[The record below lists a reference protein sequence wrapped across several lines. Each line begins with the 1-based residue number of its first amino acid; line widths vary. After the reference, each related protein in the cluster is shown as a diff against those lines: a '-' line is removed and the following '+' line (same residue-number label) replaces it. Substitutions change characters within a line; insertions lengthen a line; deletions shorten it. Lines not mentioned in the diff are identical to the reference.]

1 MSEGT
6 ILIVD
11 DEELIRWSLAEE
23 LKSAG
28 YETVT
33 AGSVQEARAAGEGI
47 DPDLCIFDIRL
58 PDGSGVDLLRE
69 FRARDAEL
77 PIVMI
82 TGHGNIALAIEVT
95 RLGATE
101 YIPKPFDLREML
113 LVVERAIRN
122 ARQGRE
128 LKMLRARAARRGYQ
142 EIIGGSQAMLRVF
155 DLLARLEDAD
165 APTVLILGESG
176 TGKDLVARAIHARS
190 MRADEPFLE
199 IDCTGLSDQLLQS
212 ELFGHER
219 GAFTDAKAR
228 KPGLFEVAGRGTI
241 FLDEVGELSLVT
253 QSKLLRALENRRFKR
268 VGGTVDLELRARVV
282 AATNKDLAEEV
293 ETGAFRKDLF
303 YRLNVIPV
311 YVPPLRER
319 GGDIPLLVQHFVDK
333 LARDLGRPIA
343 GIEPEALARL
353 DAYEWPGNIRELR
366 NVIERAVIL
375 CRTDRIQV
383 GDLPR
388 ELGRGRMGAPAPQ
401 GQFTLPE
408 GGLDLAALE
417 RDLVMQALQR
427 CDGNQSKA
435 ARLLGIG
442 RYALR
447 YRMEKMGLLESKG
460 RGKKSRGSA

>member
-1 MSEGT
+1 MNEGST

-23 LKSAG
+23 LRSAG
-28 YETVT
+28 YEPVEAGTV
-33 AGSVQEARAAGEGI
+33 AEARAAGERI

-58 PDGSGVDLLRE
+58 PDGTGVDLLRE
-69 FRARDAEL
+69 FRARDPEL

-142 EIIGGSQAMLRVF
+142 EIIGGSPAMLRVF

-190 MRADEPFLE
+190 LRADEPFLE
-199 IDCTGLSDQLLQS
+199 IDCTGLSDQLIQS

-219 GAFTDAKAR
+219 GSFTDAKSR
-228 KPGLFEVAGRGTI
+228 KLGLFEVAGRGTI

-268 VGGTVDLELRARVV
+268 VGGTVDLELKARVV
-282 AATNKDLAEEV
+282 AATNKDLAAEV
-293 ETGAFRKDLF
+293 EAGAFRKDLF

-311 YVPPLRER
+311 QVPPLRDR
-319 GGDIPLLVQHFVDK
+319 DGDIPLLVRHFVHK
-333 LARDLGRPIA
+333 LARDLGR
-343 GIEPEALARL
+343 GITGIDPQALSRL
-353 DAYEWPGNIRELR
+353 DGYDWPGNIRELR

-375 CRTDRIQV
+375 CRTDLIRV
-383 GDLPR
+383 DDLPK
-388 ELGRGRMGAPAPQ
+388 ELGRGRPGAVASA
-401 GQFTLPE
+401 GSFLLPE
-408 GGLDLAALE
+408 AGIDLAALE
-417 RDLVMQALQR
+417 RDLVLQALDR
-427 CDGNQSKA
+427 AEGNQSEA

-447 YRMEKMGLLESKG
+447 YRMEKMGLLKASGRSK
-460 RGKKSRGSA
+460 RS

>member
-1 MSEGT
+1 MNEGT

-11 DEELIRWSLAEE
+11 DEELIRWSLTEE

-28 YETVT
+28 YKTVE
-33 AGSVQEARAAGEGI
+33 AGTVKQAREAAEGI
-47 DPDLCIFDIRL
+47 DPDLCILDIRL
-58 PDGSGVDLLRE
+58 PDGTGVDLLRE

-82 TGHGNIALAIEVT
+82 TGHGNIARAIEVT
-95 RLGATE
+95 KLGATE
-101 YIPKPFDLREML
+101 YIHKPFDLREML
-113 LVVERAIRN
+113 LVIERAIRN

-128 LKMLRARAARRGYQ
+128 LKMLHARAARRGYQ
-142 EIIGGSQAMLRVF
+142 EIIGASPAMLRVF

-176 TGKDLVARAIHARS
+176 TGKDLVARAIHTRS
-190 MRADEPFLE
+190 RRSDEPFLE
-199 IDCTGLSDQLLQS
+199 IDCTGLSDQLIQS

-241 FLDEVGELSLVT
+241 FLDEVGELSPVT

-268 VGGTVDLELRARVV
+268 VGGTVDLELKARVV
-282 AATNKDLAEEV
+282 AATNKDLANEV
-293 ETGAFRKDLF
+293 EAGTFRKDLF

-311 YVPPLRER
+311 HVPPLRER
-319 GGDIPLLVQHFVDK
+319 EGDIPLLVHHFIDK
-333 LARDLGRPIA
+333 LARDLGRPIG
-343 GIEPEALARL
+343 GIEPDALARL
-353 DAYEWPGNIRELR
+353 DGYDWPGNIRELR

-375 CRTDRIQV
+375 CRTDRIEV

-388 ELGRGRMGAPAPQ
+388 ELARGQVGTPAWQ
-401 GQFTLPE
+401 GSFVLPE
-408 GGLDLAALE
+408 GGIDLAALE
-417 RDLVMQALQR
+417 RDLVLQALER
-427 CDGNQSKA
+427 SGGNQSEA

-447 YRMEKMGLLESKG
+447 YRMDKVGLLKAAG
-460 RGKKSRGSA
+460 RGEKTH

>member
-23 LKSAG
+23 LKSAS
-28 YETVT
+28 YETVE
-33 AGSVQEARAAGEGI
+33 AGTVQQAREVAEGI
-47 DPDLCIFDIRL
+47 DPDLCILDIRL
-58 PDGSGVDLLRE
+58 PDGTGVDLLRE
-69 FRARDAEL
+69 FRARDPEL

-95 RLGATE
+95 KLGATE

-142 EIIGGSQAMLRVF
+142 EIIGGSPAMLRVF

-190 MRADEPFLE
+190 MRSEEPFLE
-199 IDCTGLSDQLLQS
+199 IDCTGLSDQLIQS

-268 VGGTVDLELRARVV
+268 VGGTVDLELKARVV
-282 AATNKDLAEEV
+282 AATNKDLSEEV
-293 ETGAFRKDLF
+293 EAGNFRKDLF

-311 YVPPLRER
+311 WVPPLRER
-319 GGDIPLLVQHFVDK
+319 EGDIPLLVRHFVDK
-333 LARDLGRPIA
+333 LARDLGRPISS
-343 GIEPEALARL
+343 IETEALARL
-353 DAYEWPGNIRELR
+353 DGYDWPGNIRELR

-375 CRTDRIQV
+375 CRTDRIEV

-388 ELGRGRMGAPAPQ
+388 ELNLGRLGAPAWQ
-401 GQFTLPE
+401 GAFTLPE
-408 GGLDLAALE
+408 AGLDLAALE
-417 RDLVMQALQR
+417 RDLVLQALER
-427 CDGNQSKA
+427 SGGNQSEA

-442 RYALR
+442 RFALR
-447 YRMEKMGLLESKG
+447 YRMDKMGLLKAEGGAGKG
-460 RGKKSRGSA
+460 